1 MKVGKIFREKMTGQV
16 KEAVGVNA
24 NVFLVSYKNI
34 SGPQM
39 NNLRKD
45 LKKVGAQMY
54 VSRNSII
61 QLALKSAEQ
70 ESLANRIKGQTAL
83 IWCNTDSAVISKLL
97 VKFTKD
103 FEGISLNAGLFSG
116 KLLEKDDIKRL
127 SELPSREVL
136 LAILLRTMLSPATRF
151 AGVLNSKTRDLL
163 SILKQLSEKKGGN

>member
-16 KEAVGVNA
+16 KAAVGNT

-39 NNLRKD
+39 NTLRKD
-45 LKKVGAQMY
+45 LKKIGAQMY
-54 VSRNSII
+54 VSRNSLI

-70 ESLANRIKGQTAL
+70 EVLSERVKGQTAL
-83 IWCNTDSAVISKLL
+83 IWGNTDSAVISKLL

-103 FEGISLNAGLFSG
+103 FEGIALGGGLFDG

-136 LAILLRTMLSPATRF
+136 LAMLLRTMLSPATQF

-163 SILKQLSEKKGGN
+163 SIMKQLSEKKGGN

>member
-1 MKVGKIFREKMTGQV
+1 MTGQV
-16 KEAVGVNA
+16 KAAVGNT

-39 NNLRKD
+39 NTLRKD
-45 LKKVGAQMY
+45 LKKIGAQMY
-54 VSRNSII
+54 VSRNSLI

-70 ESLANRIKGQTAL
+70 EVLSERVKGQTAL
-83 IWCNTDSAVISKLL
+83 IWGNTDSAVISKLL

-103 FEGISLNAGLFSG
+103 FEGIALGGGLFDG

-136 LAILLRTMLSPATRF
+136 LAMLLRTMLSPATQF

-163 SILKQLSEKKGGN
+163 SIMKQLSEKKGGN